1 MPPSRQI
8 QLTIKVPGR
17 PPPMSRWRM
26 LKTKELPADQR
37 LTPRGG
43 VIANEVKRELSI
55 KPFSWATPRLL
66 RDGVMR

>member
-1 MPPSRQI
+1 
-8 QLTIKVPGR
+8 
-17 PPPMSRWRM
+17 MSRWRM
-26 LKTKELPADQR
+26 LKNKELPADQR